1 MRINITVVVK
11 VVCDNNVINN
21 LHTNIR
27 ALPHGRCDDGAVG
40 RTTERHRSFV
50 ATPTLRS
57 RNARPSTPLLYKN
70 NSYKLQVIPVAPAI
84 LSFNIA

>member
-40 RTTERHRSFV
+40 RTTERHRSF
-50 ATPTLRS
+50 AASL
-57 RNARPSTPLLYKN
+57 
-70 NSYKLQVIPVAPAI
+70 
-84 LSFNIA
+84 